1 MTESNEDHP
10 VQTDK
15 VQELEKQL
23 RKIKATVRFLS
34 ASIIIITGLYW
45 SSSAINRKQMDRAME
60 LIDNLSQN
68 VDRADSPKKTDEA
81 QE

>member
-1 MTESNEDHP
+1 MTESNEEHP

-23 RKIKATVRFLS
+23 RKLKATIGFMS
-34 ASIIIITGLYW
+34 ACIIIITGLNW
-45 SSSAINRKQMDRAME
+45 SSGASNRKQMGRAME
-60 LIDNLSQN
+60 LIDDLSQN
-68 VDRADSPKKTDEA
+68 VDRADSPKKADEA